1 MTQSPLDILRAV
13 PILSH
18 VPETDLQAL
27 AQASRERSYPAG
39 QTILRQDAP
48 GDAMYVLVEGRVK
61 VVLIGSD
68 GREVILSV
76 LGPGAVF
83 GEMSLL
89 DDEPRSAHVIAMTPC
104 HVMTLYRG
112 AFHERLRA
120 SPDLCLAMLAAL
132 SSRLRRADERIRAM
146 SLLDVNGRVAHLLLQ
161 QSADAGVDAFP
172 RRLTHQNMAEL
183 IGASRET
190 VSRTLRHLT
199 DRGVIAIGRRQVT
212 ILDRAALEA
221 AVRPT

>member
-1 MTQSPLDILRAV
+1 MTDSHLEILRSV
-13 PILSH
+13 PILAG
-18 VPETDLQAL
+18 VPESDLVAL
-27 AQASRERSYPAG
+27 SRATQERGYPAG
-39 QTILRQDAP
+39 KTIVRQDAP
-48 GDAMYVLVEGRVK
+48 GDAMYIVIEGRVK
-61 VVLIGSD
+61 VVLISAD

-89 DDEPRSAHVIAMTPC
+89 DDEPRSAHVVAMTASRI
-104 HVMTLYRG
+104 MTLYRG

-120 SPDLCLAMLAAL
+120 SPDLSLAMLAAL
-132 SSRLRRADERIRAM
+132 SHRLRRADDRIRAL
-146 SLLDVNGRVAHLLLQ
+146 SLLDVNGRVAHLILQ
-161 QSADAGVDAFP
+161 QSTDAGNDTFP

-199 DRGVIAIGRRQVT
+199 DRGVISIARRQVT

>member
-1 MTQSPLDILRAV
+1 MTQSPLEILRAV
-13 PILSH
+13 PILSQ
-18 VPETDLQAL
+18 VPEADLMAL

-61 VVLIGSD
+61 VVLIGED

-76 LGPGAVF
+76 LGAGAVF

-89 DDEPRSAHVIAMTPC
+89 DDEPRSAHVIAMTPS

-120 SPDLCLAMLAAL
+120 SPDP
-132 SSRLRRADERIRAM
+132 SDRS
-146 SLLDVNGRVAHLLLQ
+146 GREHR
-161 QSADAGVDAFP
+161 SP
-172 RRLTHQNMAEL
+172 SEL
-183 IGASRET
+183 GP
-190 VSRTLRHLT
+190 HH
-199 DRGVIAIGRRQVT
+199 
-212 ILDRAALEA
+212 
-221 AVRPT
+221 

>member
-1 MTQSPLDILRAV
+1 VTTTPLEMLRAV
-13 PILSH
+13 PILSG
-18 VPETDLQAL
+18 VPENDLGAL
-27 AQASRERSYPAG
+27 AAACRERSFSAG
-39 QTILRQDAP
+39 QVIFRQDAP
-48 GDAMYVLVEGRVK
+48 GDSLYVLIDGRVK
-61 VVLIGSD
+61 VVLIGED

-76 LGPGAVF
+76 LGAGAVF

-89 DDEPRSAHVIAMTPC
+89 DNEPRSAHVIAMTPC
-104 HVMTLYRG
+104 SALTLHRA

-120 SPDLCLAMLAAL
+120 SPDLCLALLAAI
-132 SSRLRRADERIRAM
+132 SSRLRRADDRIRAL

-161 QSADAGVDAFP
+161 QATEAGSDVFP
-172 RRLTHQNMAEL
+172 RRLTHQTVAEM

-190 VSRTLRHLT
+190 VSRTLRHLVN
-199 DRGVIAIGRRQVT
+199 RGVISIGRRQVT

>member
-1 MTQSPLDILRAV
+1 MPSSPLEILRSV
-13 PILSH
+13 PILSG
-18 VPETDLQAL
+18 VPESDLAAL
-27 AQASRERSYPAG
+27 AIACRDRSFPAG
-39 QTILRQDAP
+39 QIILRQDAP
-48 GDAMYVLVEGRVK
+48 GDSLYVLIDGQVK
-61 VVLIGSD
+61 VVLIGED

-76 LGPGAVF
+76 LGAGAVF

-89 DDEPRSAHVIAMTPC
+89 DDAPRSAHVIAMTPC
-104 HVMTLYRG
+104 NALTLHRA

-120 SPDLCLAMLAAL
+120 SPDLSMAMLAAL
-132 SSRLRRADERIRAM
+132 SSRLRRADERIRAL

-161 QSADAGVDAFP
+161 QAADAGTDTFP
-172 RRLTHQNMAEL
+172 RRLTHQTMAEL

-199 DRGVIAIGRRQVT
+199 NRGVIAIARRQVV

-221 AVRPT
+221 AVKPT

>member
-1 MTQSPLDILRAV
+1 MTQSPLEILRAV
-13 PILSH
+13 PILSQ
-18 VPETDLQAL
+18 VPEADLMAL

-61 VVLIGSD
+61 VVLIGED

-76 LGPGAVF
+76 LGAGAVF

-89 DDEPRSAHVIAMTPC
+89 DDEPRSAHVIAMTPS

-132 SSRLRRADERIRAM
+132 SSRLRRADERIRAL
-146 SLLDVNGRVAHLLLQ
+146 SLLDVNGRVAHLILQ
-161 QSADAGVDAFP
+161 QSADARSDAFP

-190 VSRTLRHLT
+190 VSRTLRHLS

-221 AVRPT
+221 AVRST

>member
-1 MTQSPLDILRAV
+1 VTASPLEILRAV
-13 PILSH
+13 PILSG
-18 VPETDLQAL
+18 VPENDLTAL
-27 AQASRERSYPAG
+27 AHASRERSYPAG
-39 QTILRQDAP
+39 QVILRQDAA
-48 GDAMYVLVEGRVK
+48 GDAMYVLIEGRVK
-61 VVLIGSD
+61 VVLIGED

-76 LGPGAVF
+76 LGTGAVF
-83 GEMSLL
+83 GEMSLM
-89 DDEPRSAHVIAMTPC
+89 DDEPRSAHVIAMTAC
-104 HVMTLYRG
+104 RIMTLYRG

-132 SSRLRRADERIRAM
+132 STRLRLADERIRAL
-146 SLLDVNGRVAHLLLQ
+146 SLLDVNGRVAHLILQ
-161 QSADAGVDAFP
+161 QSAETGSDAFP

-190 VSRTLRHLT
+190 VSRTLRHLS
-199 DRGVIAIGRRQVT
+199 DRRVISIGRRQVT

>member
-13 PILSH
+13 PILSN
-18 VPETDLQAL
+18 VPQADLVAL

-39 QTILRQDAP
+39 QVILRQDAP
-48 GDAMYVLVEGRVK
+48 GDAMYVVIEGRVK
-61 VVLIGSD
+61 VVLIGED

-76 LGPGAVF
+76 LGAGAVF

-120 SPDLCLAMLAAL
+120 SPDLCLAMLAAM
-132 SSRLRRADERIRAM
+132 SARLRAADERIRAL

-161 QSADAGVDAFP
+161 QSTEAGSDTFP

-190 VSRTLRHLT
+190 VSRTLQHLVT
-199 DRGVIAIGRRQVT
+199 RGVITVGRRQVS

-221 AVRPT
+221 AVRPA

>member
-1 MTQSPLDILRAV
+1 VTQTPLDILRSV

-18 VPETDLQAL
+18 VPESDLVAL

-39 QTILRQDAP
+39 QVILRQDAA
-48 GDAMYVLVEGRVK
+48 GDAMYVVIEGRVK
-61 VVLIGSD
+61 VVLIGED

-76 LGPGAVF
+76 LGAGAVF

-89 DDEPRSAHVIAMTPC
+89 DDEPRSAHVIAMTHC

-120 SPDLCLAMLAAL
+120 SPDLCLAMLAAM
-132 SSRLRRADERIRAM
+132 SSRLRRADERIRAL

-161 QSADAGVDAFP
+161 QATEAGGDVFP

-190 VSRTLRHLT
+190 VSRTLQHLT
-199 DRGVIAIGRRQVT
+199 ERGVIVIERRQVR

>member
-1 MTQSPLDILRAV
+1 MTQSPLEILRAV
-13 PILSH
+13 PILSQ
-18 VPETDLQAL
+18 VPQADLAAL

-61 VVLIGSD
+61 VVLIGED

-76 LGPGAVF
+76 LGAGAVF

-132 SSRLRRADERIRAM
+132 SSRLRRADDRIRAL
-146 SLLDVNGRVAHLLLQ
+146 SLLDVNGRVAHLILQ
-161 QSADAGVDAFP
+161 QSADARSDAFP

-190 VSRTLRHLT
+190 VSRTLRHLS

-221 AVRPT
+221 AVRST

>member
-1 MTQSPLDILRAV
+1 MTQSPLEILRAV
-13 PILSH
+13 PILAG
-18 VPETDLQAL
+18 VPERDLVAL

-39 QTILRQDAP
+39 QVILRQDAP
-48 GDAMYVLVEGRVK
+48 GDAMYIVIEGRVK
-61 VVLIGSD
+61 VVLIGED

-89 DDEPRSAHVIAMTPC
+89 DDEPRSAHVIAMSQC
-104 HVMTLYRG
+104 VVMTLYRG

-132 SSRLRRADERIRAM
+132 STRLRRADERIRAL

-161 QSADAGVDAFP
+161 QSADAGGDTFP

-190 VSRTLRHLT
+190 VSRTLRHLS
-199 DRGVIAIGRRQVT
+199 DRGVISIQGRQVT
-212 ILDRAALEA
+212 IRDRAALEA

>member
-1 MTQSPLDILRAV
+1 MTISHLEILRTV
-13 PILSH
+13 PILAG
-18 VPETDLQAL
+18 VPESDLVAL
-27 AQASRERSYPAG
+27 ARATQERSYPSG
-39 QTILRQDAP
+39 KTILRQSTP
-48 GDAMYVLVEGRVK
+48 GDAMYIVAEGRVK

-76 LGPGAVF
+76 LGPGAIF

-89 DDEPRSAHVIAMTPC
+89 DDEPRSAHVVAMTPC
-104 HVMTLYRG
+104 RIITLYRG
-112 AFHERLRA
+112 AFRERLRA
-120 SPDLCLAMLAAL
+120 SPELSLAMLAAM
-132 SSRLRRADERIRAM
+132 SSRLRRADERIRAL

-161 QSADAGVDAFP
+161 QSTDAGSDTFP

-199 DRGVIAIGRRQVT
+199 DRSVIEIGRRTIT
-212 ILDRAALEA
+212 ILDRPALEA

>member
-1 MTQSPLDILRAV
+1 MTQSPLEILRSA
-13 PILSH
+13 PILSN
-18 VPETDLQAL
+18 VPESDLVAL

-39 QTILRQDAP
+39 QVILRQDAP
-48 GDAMYVLVEGRVK
+48 GDAMYVVIEGRVK
-61 VVLIGSD
+61 VVLIGED

-83 GEMSLL
+83 GEMALL
-89 DDEPRSAHVIAMTPC
+89 DDAPRSAHVIAMTQC

-132 SSRLRRADERIRAM
+132 SSRLRLADDRIRAL

-161 QSADAGVDAFP
+161 QSAEAGSDTFP

-190 VSRTLRHLT
+190 VSRTLQHLSE
-199 DRGVIAIGRRQVT
+199 RGVIEIGRRQVS

>member
-1 MTQSPLDILRAV
+1 MPSSPLEILRSV
-13 PILSH
+13 PILSG
-18 VPETDLQAL
+18 VPESDLVAL
-27 AQASRERSYPAG
+27 ASACRDRTFPAG
-39 QTILRQDAP
+39 QIILRQDAP
-48 GDAMYVLVEGRVK
+48 GDSLYVLIDGQVK
-61 VVLIGSD
+61 VVLIGED

-76 LGPGAVF
+76 LGAGAVF

-89 DDEPRSAHVIAMTPC
+89 DDAPRSAHVIAMTHC
-104 HVMTLYRG
+104 SALTLHRA

-120 SPDLCLAMLAAL
+120 SPDLCMALLAAL
-132 SSRLRRADERIRAM
+132 SSRLRRADDRIRAL

-161 QSADAGVDAFP
+161 QAADAGSDTFP
-172 RRLTHQNMAEL
+172 RRLTHQTMAEL

-199 DRGVIAIGRRQVT
+199 DRGVISIARRQVVL
-212 ILDRAALEA
+212 LDRAALEA